1 MNQLYKFNTHFI
13 LDICIKGGQG
23 GRVVNIASMAGLLSG
38 LGKFD
43 ELGYTVSKWG
53 TVSFT
58 R

>member
-1 MNQLYKFNTHFI
+1 M
-13 LDICIKGGQG
+13 CIQGGQG